1 MSIYSQIIKPIHNE
15 TKAKIPNI
23 IQTQNNRKKSNNQL
37 LEQEEDTISNVLSM
51 TTQLSTKRKKIQK
64 KVEEF

>member
-1 MSIYSQIIKPIHNE
+1 MSIYSQIIKPNHNE
-15 TKAKIPNI
+15 TKTKIPNI

-51 TTQLSTKRKKIQK
+51 TTQSSTKRKTIQK